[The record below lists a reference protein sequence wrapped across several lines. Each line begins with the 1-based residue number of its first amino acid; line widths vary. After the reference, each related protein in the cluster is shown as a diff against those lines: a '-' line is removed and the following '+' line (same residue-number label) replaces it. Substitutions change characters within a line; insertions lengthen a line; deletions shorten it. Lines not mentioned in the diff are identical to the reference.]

1 MIFHELYGCYY
12 QAVARMIRLAEKGA
26 LTRSQ
31 MKEICGETAFP
42 ESWYE
47 IIPAIRDQRWQLIL
61 PDGSTPVR
69 HDPSVPLTLL
79 EKRWLKAVSLDVRFR
94 LFDVPVPEFEDVEP
108 LFTPDDY
115 SVFDRYSDGDPY
127 EDPEYIRTFRTVLK
141 AVKEHAGLKVRYEGR
156 HGNKRTFIFVPQ
168 AIEYSEKDDKFRV
181 VYNEKRL
188 RALNIQRIRSCEIV
202 PAAQESG
209 RPLYGGKKQ
218 TVVFDLTDERNAL
231 ERVMLHFAHFE
242 KQAERTGG
250 SAYRVTLKYD
260 PTDETEVLIRIL
272 SFGPLIKV
280 TGPDGFIELIRSR
293 LVYQS
298 ECLRS

>member
-12 QAVARMIRLAEKGA
+12 QAVAKMIRLAEKGA
-26 LTRSQ
+26 LTRSR
-31 MKEICGETAFP
+31 MKEICSETAFP

-115 SVFDRYSDGDPY
+115 FVFDRYSDGDPY
-127 EDPEYIRTFRTVLK
+127 EDPEYVRTFRTVLK
-141 AVKEHAGLKVRYEGR
+141 AVREHSGLKVRYEGR
-156 HGNKRTFIFVPQ
+156 HGNRRSFTFVPQ

-181 VYNEKRL
+181 VRSEKRL

-202 PAAQESG
+202 PAVQENS
-209 RPLYGGKKQ
+209 RPLYGGRKQ

-242 KQAERTGG
+242 KQAERTGE
-250 SAYRVTLKYD
+250 STYRVTLKYD

-298 ECLRS
+298 ECLKS